1 MSLGRVLIS
10 NPLKHLGEELLLRSF
25 VLEQLMEAIL
35 EDEGVFLL
43 GVCQLI
49 EALYLLL
56 RLDRIL
62 TSVEH
67 KQRVLKGMSIVEHFL
82 T

>member
-35 EDEGVFLL
+35 EDE
-43 GVCQLI
+43 
-49 EALYLLL
+49 
-56 RLDRIL
+56 
-62 TSVEH
+62 
-67 KQRVLKGMSIVEHFL
+67 
-82 T
+82 